1 MWVVGDPNRQADRV
15 KLQERQTAT
24 GNKEG
29 EEESGVKKQGALASL
44 THRKRSMYCSKQQG
58 QDPLPHIHAAAGT
71 RTGSLVPRS
80 ARTKTPGRV
89 NLHLD

>member
-1 MWVVGDPNRQADRV
+1 MNHIDQQVVVGNDVGGWGTLRNSQTDSNFVAESIY
-15 KLQERQTAT
+15 KERQTAT

-29 EEESGVKKQGALASL
+29 EEESGVKTQGTLASL

-71 RTGSLVPRS
+71 R
-80 ARTKTPGRV
+80 
-89 NLHLD
+89 DW